1 MTRTDPA
8 TLPELMRSSPRVAAL
23 IETARDEDGLWLV
36 GGAVR
41 DLLLG
46 GDPKDLDVLVESDAL
61 AAANRMAAR
70 LGGEVEATGRF
81 DTATVR
87 APEVAF
93 DLARA
98 RTETYP
104 RPGALPEVAPATLE
118 EDLPRRDFT
127 VNALAG
133 ALAGQRLGELRAP
146 PGALDDLRAGILR
159 VFHPSSF
166 RDDPTRLL
174 RLARLAGRLGFEPDA
189 RTAALAREAIGAG
202 ALQTVSGPRLG
213 AELRLLARDPA
224 ALAGSRWAQQNDV
237 LAALHP
243 SLAFDEALC
252 ARALALLPS
261 PLVLLAS
268 IARGFERGELRSWL
282 DRLGFEAGD
291 RDAIAAAALDPPAL
305 AVELAAARRPSEI
318 AAAARGRPDAGVA
331 LAGALGAESGAS
343 PTRPS
348 TPAVAPTDALGAEGA
363 ARRWLERLRHVR
375 LEIGGSDLIAAG
387 VPEGPAIGRGLDIA
401 LRAKLDGEAHGR
413 DDELRAALSARESS

>member
-1 MTRTDPA
+1 MAVRELDPA
-8 TLPELMRSSPRVAAL
+8 TLPERMRSSPRVAAL
-23 IETARDEDGLWLV
+23 IDAAREEEGLWLV

-41 DLLLG
+41 DLLL
-46 GDPKDLDVLVESDAL
+46 DSEPKDLDVLAEDDAL
-61 AAANRMAAR
+61 AAASRMAAR

-87 APEVAF
+87 APAVAF

-127 VNALAG
+127 VNALAA
-133 ALAGQRLGELRAP
+133 ALDGQRLGELRAP
-146 PGALDDLRAGILR
+146 PGALDDLHGGTLR

-166 RDDPTRLL
+166 RDDPTRLM
-174 RLARLAGRLGFEPDA
+174 RLARLVGRLGFAPDA
-189 RTAALAREAIGAG
+189 QTAALARQAIAAG

-213 AELRLLARDPA
+213 TELRLLAGDPA
-224 ALAGSRWAQQNDV
+224 APAGARSAQQSGV

-243 SLAFDEALC
+243 SLHFDEALSG
-252 ARALALLPS
+252 RALSVLPS

-268 IARGFERGELRSWL
+268 LAGGFERDELRSWL

-291 RDAIAAAALDPPAL
+291 RDAIAAAALDAPAL
-305 AVELAAARRPSEI
+305 AVELAAASRPSEI

-331 LAGALGAESGAS
+331 LAGALG
-343 PTRPS
+343 P
-348 TPAVAPTDALGAEGA
+348 EGA
-363 ARRWLERLRHVR
+363 ARRWLEELRHVR
-375 LEIGGSDLIAAG
+375 LQIGGSDLIAVG
-387 VPEGPAIGRGLDIA
+387 VPEGPAIGWGLDAA
-401 LRAKLDGEAHGR
+401 LRAKLDGLAYGR
-413 DDELRAALSARESS
+413 DDELRAAMNALESS

>member
-1 MTRTDPA
+1 VAVREVDPA
-8 TLPELMRSSPRVAAL
+8 TLPERMRSSPRVAVL
-23 IETARDEDGLWLV
+23 IAAARGEEGRLWLV

-46 GDPKDLDVLVESDAL
+46 GDPKDLDVLVEGDAL
-61 AAANRMAAR
+61 AAANRIAGR

-127 VNALAG
+127 VNALVG

-146 PGALDDLRAGILR
+146 PGALDDLRACILR

-189 RTAALAREAIGAG
+189 GTAALAREAIGAG

-213 AELRLLARDPA
+213 TELRLLARDPA
-224 ALAGSRWAQQNDV
+224 APAGARWAQASGV

-243 SLAFDEALC
+243 SLHLDERLTD
-252 ARALALLPS
+252 RALALLPS

-268 IARGFERGELRSWL
+268 LARGFERDELRSWL
-282 DRLGFEAGD
+282 DRLGFEAVE
-291 RDAIAAAALDPPAL
+291 RDAIAAAALDAPAL
-305 AVELAAARRPSEI
+305 ALELAAAERPSEI
-318 AAAARGRPDAGVA
+318 AAAARGLPDAGVA
-331 LAGALGAESGAS
+331 LAGALGAE
-343 PTRPS
+343 
-348 TPAVAPTDALGAEGA
+348 GA
-363 ARRWLERLRHVR
+363 ARRWLEDLRDVR

-387 VPEGPAIGRGLDIA
+387 VPEGPAIGRGLDAA
-401 LRAKLDGEAHGR
+401 LRAKLDGEAYGR